1 MPRAARRIFLENGD
15 EIKHES
21 QFIQNSSVYVSCG
34 EEFEDPLLMT
44 KNIVDKRKSTYWTTN
59 GVNFLSKEENIK
71 ETLKKNDRQT
81 RTIRFTKRVVC
92 YENGKEYDPCL
103 VVIEVKNSGINTSSN
118 RQDETEQI
126 YFKEFLEECTTRM
139 KIPAKI
145 AYNWFGERI
154 QTINDIPK
162 IDKCLQSLV
171 SNKVE
176 LAPCWISKGEGFD
189 ARGAFIFIENLIRFT
204 KENRKEII
212 SKKNKLKSNLD
223 ELNSNEPE
231 NRSKAVRVQ
240 ILEINQ
246 NLKLLQSELKELN
259 DSIAYLDTI
268 GNNLKSLYDEQ
279 INQGNSALF
288 KHIKEVNLDD
298 RLFGGASKKS
308 IKLKVCLNGTD
319 NSFETL
325 INYRDMRIFDNIMR
339 EITSFFN
346 RSEKSTYSHKF
357 TRMFTENGQEI
368 KPNDFKLFNNQ
379 IVSFNLELL
388 SS

>member
-1 MPRAARRIFLENGD
+1 MRLN
-15 EIKHES
+15 KS
-21 QFIQNSSVYVSCG
+21 N
-34 EEFEDPLLMT
+34 L
-44 KNIVDKRKSTYWTTN
+44 KN
-59 GVNFLSKEENIK
+59 F
-71 ETLKKNDRQT
+71 
-81 RTIRFTKRVVC
+81 
-92 YENGKEYDPCL
+92 
-103 VVIEVKNSGINTSSN
+103 
-118 RQDETEQI
+118 
-126 YFKEFLEECTTRM
+126 
-139 KIPAKI
+139 
-145 AYNWFGERI
+145 
-154 QTINDIPK
+154 
-162 IDKCLQSLV
+162 
-171 SNKVE
+171 NKVE

>member
-1 MPRAARRIFLENGD
+1 M
-15 EIKHES
+15 
-21 QFIQNSSVYVSCG
+21 
-34 EEFEDPLLMT
+34 
-44 KNIVDKRKSTYWTTN
+44 
-59 GVNFLSKEENIK
+59 
-71 ETLKKNDRQT
+71 KND
-81 RTIRFTKRVVC
+81 
-92 YENGKEYDPCL
+92 L
-103 VVIEVKNSGINTSSN
+103 
-118 RQDETEQI
+118 
-126 YFKEFLEECTTRM
+126 L
-139 KIPAKI
+139 
-145 AYNWFGERI
+145 
-154 QTINDIPK
+154 
-162 IDKCLQSLV
+162 
-171 SNKVE
+171 
-176 LAPCWISKGEGFD
+176 
-189 ARGAFIFIENLIRFT
+189 
-204 KENRKEII
+204 I

>member
-231 NRSKAVRVQ
+231 NRSKAVRVH